1 MSVMETAGRFLVDL
15 GIGGIFLG
23 TVIESMGVPFPGGV
37 MLILAGILVND
48 GRISL
53 AAALLMAVA
62 GLNTGATAAYF
73 IGRIIG
79 EPFLYRFEKLFRL
92 DHRKLEKAR
101 EWLEHSSA
109 AFILVGRFVPTVG
122 NITPY
127 LAGMSR
133 LSPARFILYN
143 SIFAVGWSLFN
154 LGLGYYFSRTWHVVW
169 KYAEAY
175 LPYLAAALIIIYI
188 GVGALIRKKITGR

>member
-1 MSVMETAGRFLVDL
+1 MMDTAGFLVDL

-37 MLILAGILVND
+37 MLILAGILIND
-48 GRISL
+48 GRIGL
-53 AAALLMAVA
+53 APVFLIAVA
-62 GLNTGATAAYF
+62 GLNTGAVAAYY

-79 EPFLYRFEKLFRL
+79 EPFLYKFEKIFRL

-101 EWLEHSSA
+101 EWVEHSSA
-109 AFILVGRFVPTVG
+109 VFILVGRFVPTAG
-122 NITPY
+122 NLTPY
-127 LAGMSR
+127 LAGISR

-154 LGLGYYFSRTWHVVW
+154 IGLGYYFSRTWQVIW
-169 KYAEAY
+169 KQAAGYI
-175 LPYLAAALIIIYI
+175 PYLAAALIIIY
-188 GVGALIRKKITGR
+188 VVAAALIRKKITGR